1 MLQFAPKEKFQ
12 LGFVKKVPLYEE
24 KWRTFPQKSNECQE
38 LSLQIKK
45 PSGTNLAAKPIASN
59 WDKVPKELSYE
70 PWSEGQWRPVARPWS
85 SARAQFFPFSFGASL
100 CDRRQKNVGTLRRAS
115 PTPTSSIVS
124 TRIGRNVA
132 NRRDGVGHPSKQGY
146 PRFPGSGGARVERGE
161 QNQQQAKTGVALLD
175 AVFAAAWLLFDW
187 IKNLLTVA
195 IHLNSKIEEKNKR
208 WPCCKHALTLFL
220 LQALI
225 IYANRSTANYY
236 VIINY

>member
-124 TRIGRNVA
+124 TRIGRNGA

-161 QNQQQAKTGVALLD
+161 
-175 AVFAAAWLLFDW
+175 
-187 IKNLLTVA
+187 
-195 IHLNSKIEEKNKR
+195 
-208 WPCCKHALTLFL
+208 
-220 LQALI
+220 
-225 IYANRSTANYY
+225 
-236 VIINY
+236 